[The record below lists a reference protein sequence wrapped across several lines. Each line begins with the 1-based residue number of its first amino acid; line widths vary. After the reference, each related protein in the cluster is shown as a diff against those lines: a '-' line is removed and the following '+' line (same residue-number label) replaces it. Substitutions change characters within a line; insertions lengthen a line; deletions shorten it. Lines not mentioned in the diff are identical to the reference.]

1 MGVLGFGVMD
11 LDTTTMVEGLTLTT
25 TTSPFPCRFPTPSNA
40 VQPALP
46 VPLGFPVI
54 APGRDDS
61 HENELL
67 NSLTFLLEN
76 PVQPAHTIPLAFP
89 AIVPGSADSRE
100 AAVDIK
106 VYHCIH
112 EHANE
117 FLLRETAKSLGVE
130 PIGELRP
137 FTGCFMAQW
146 FRRPIAHS
154 TKSRATEK
162 LKTVF
167 VDLSSPKRTHSLL
180 GKKYVKIVKDDFTR
194 YIRIYFFERNA
205 YAADVFSKC

>member
-1 MGVLGFGVMD
+1 MD
-11 LDTTTMVEGLTLTT
+11 I
-25 TTSPFPCRFPTPSNA
+25 N
-40 VQPALP
+40 
-46 VPLGFPVI
+46 
-54 APGRDDS
+54 
-61 HENELL
+61 
-67 NSLTFLLEN
+67 
-76 PVQPAHTIPLAFP
+76 
-89 AIVPGSADSRE
+89 
-100 AAVDIK
+100 

-112 EHANE
+112 GRANE
-117 FLLRETAKSLGVE
+117 ILLRETAKSLGVE